1 MKTSQPDQGINEDVL
16 SQRGAFL
23 EDGGDPGLFRVVE
36 FGGLQVPEDGL
47 VVHPPSGGELTV
59 WSDGS
64 YAITASMADWEGVAT
79 HYSYV
84 VETPDGAT
92 FTGSFSLG
100 EASGL
105 AEAMQD
111 FHAWSLPG
119 LMDGAVEALLSGET
133 PEMLEFFAPGES
145 DHAGHAESMILADVG
160 PELDDLTRLILE
172 SHNS

>member
-23 EDGGDPGLFRVVE
+23 EGGGDPGLFRVVE

-59 WSDGS
+59 WPDGS
-64 YAITASMADWEGVAT
+64 YAITASMADWESVAT

-100 EASGL
+100 EASGWPRPCRT
-105 AEAMQD
+105 
-111 FHAWSLPG
+111 FTPG
-119 LMDGAVEALLSGET
+119 RC
-133 PEMLEFFAPGES
+133 PG
-145 DHAGHAESMILADVG
+145 
-160 PELDDLTRLILE
+160 
-172 SHNS
+172 